1 MDSKRAGIAHEC
13 LGMALANA
21 RPIWFVKYKNK
32 LKQQCFSYIGV
43 LDDKTQLAFGKASV
57 QTSWHSLASGYW

>member
-43 LDDKTQLAFGKASV
+43 LDDKT
-57 QTSWHSLASGYW
+57 